1 MAERDPAKQLSLQTT
16 LQGLKKI
23 STAYKKFE
31 ERILAGTYRKNKTQ
45 REKNI
50 KELKKLSRRLTKKVA
65 KVNSKQGKTNLA
77 KINKINKLLPI
88 LEDETNVEANV
99 NNILNQH
106 VGSPRQ
112 IHPPLTHRNTT
123 RRKNNNSDEI
133 PELATPFSN
142 VPLCQ
147 NMEGTNIRPQHK
159 DTNQWED
166 LPESEIIRLYNSL
179 KGHLRKMKESAKKEE
194 EEKIMKF
201 IKDLLEKQNNTC
213 AFGKSVKGIYC
224 WNKPGDWEKKY
235 LKLEWGHIKPRCR
248 KGQTQTINDLCLL
261 CARCNNQIQTSRF
274 LYQLKPELESKI
286 ENIDD
291 LMRS

>member
-1 MAERDPAKQLSLQTT
+1 MAERDPAKQLSLQRT
-16 LQGLKKI
+16 LEGLKKN

-45 REKNI
+45 KEKNI
-50 KELKKLSRRLTKKVA
+50 KELKKLSQRLTKKLA
-65 KVNSKQGKTNLA
+65 KSNSKEGKANLA

-99 NNILNQH
+99 HNILNQH

-112 IHPPLTHRNTT
+112 VQPPLTHTNTT
-123 RRKNNNSDEI
+123 RRNNINNSEI
-133 PELATPFSN
+133 TELSTLFAN
-142 VPLCQ
+142 VSLCK
-147 NMEGTNIRPQHK
+147 NTEGTNIRPQHK

-166 LPESEIIRLYNSL
+166 LPDSEITRLNRNL
-179 KGHLRKMKESAKKEE
+179 EDHLRKMKAQTKKPQRIE
-194 EEKIMKF
+194 F
-201 IKDLLEKQNNTC
+201 IKDLLQKQNNTC
-213 AFGKSVKGIYC
+213 AFGKSVKGKYC
-224 WNKPGDWEKKY
+224 WNDPGDWEKKY

-248 KGQTQTINDLCLL
+248 KGQTQTIKDLCLL
-261 CARCNNQIQTSRF
+261 CKRCNNQIQTSRF

-286 ENIDD
+286 ENIED